1 MVRRIVG
8 SIWAVMLITLLA
20 VSSGAAQEA
29 VSGTV
34 QQVDER
40 TGVIV
45 LDDGRRVQTGGRT
58 VVLVERPVDRL
69 AALAPGTRVVIVERP
84 EPSASPGV
92 RAPSPAFGQFGPT
105 GPQAL

>member
-8 SIWAVMLITLLA
+8 SVWVVMLLTLLA
-20 VSSGAAQEA
+20 ASSGGAQEA

-45 LDDGRRVQTGGRT
+45 LDDGRQVQIGGRT

-69 AALAPGTRVVIVERP
+69 AALAPGTRVVIVEP
-84 EPSASPGV
+84 QEPSALPGTV
-92 RAPSPAFGQFGPT
+92 APSPAFGQFGPT
-105 GPQAL
+105 GPQAP